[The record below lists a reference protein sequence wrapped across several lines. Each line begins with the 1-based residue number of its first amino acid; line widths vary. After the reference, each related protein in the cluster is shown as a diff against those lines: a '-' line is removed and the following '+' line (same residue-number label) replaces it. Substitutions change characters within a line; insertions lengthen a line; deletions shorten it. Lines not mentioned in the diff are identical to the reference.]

1 MEDDVGFE
9 EAQQALKQVGLRDA
23 VVKVYGDASLEDLIG
38 TILRQTVYRKS
49 VVVVGRADLAN
60 REEVEG
66 LCRRAADLGIGAV
79 AISAYRPDSLRLFV
93 EKVYGQLY
101 LITPRR
107 MVW

>member
-60 REEVEG
+60 LEEVEG
-66 LCRRAADLGIGAV
+66 LRRRAADLGTGAV

>member
-66 LCRRAADLGIGAV
+66 LRRRAADLGIGAV
-79 AISAYRPDSLRLFV
+79 AISAYRTDSLRLFV